1 MAFES
6 LSDKLQNN
14 STNNYNNNN
23 ANQKQMKTTSGE
35 YNNKLNLNMMFI
47 NNMNQMKM
55 SNGFMMPQVGDCNYN
70 LNKDNEGFMNP
81 NMYNQNG
88 SNGYGNMNF
97 YNSYKNM

>member
-1 MAFES
+1 
-6 LSDKLQNN
+6 
-14 STNNYNNNN
+14 
-23 ANQKQMKTTSGE
+23 
-35 YNNKLNLNMMFI
+35 MFI

-55 SNGFMMPQVGDCNYN
+55 TNGFMMPQVGDCNYN

-97 YNSYKNM
+97 YNSYKNMQTEFLFDLSLIEINFYLTIIFYFSF